1 MAALVAA
8 EATESGS
15 RNGPGR
21 GRAPRGRLANQIP
34 AEILNNPQLQA
45 AIQVLPSNYNFE
57 IPKTIWRIQQAQ
69 AKKVAL
75 QMPEG
80 LLLFACTIVDILERF
95 TEAEVMVM
103 GDVTY
108 GACCVDDFTARA
120 LGADFLV
127 HYGHSCLVPMDTSA
141 QDFRV
146 LYVFVDIRIDTTH
159 LLDSIRLTFPPAS
172 ALALVSTIQ
181 FVSTLQAAAQELKA
195 EYRVSVPQ
203 CKPLSPGEI
212 LGCTSPHL
220 PKEVEAVVYLG
231 DGRFHLESV
240 MIANPSVPAYRYDPY
255 SKVLSREQYD
265 CQRMQANRQE
275 AIAAARSAKSWGLIL
290 GTLGRQGSPKIL
302 EHLESR
308 LRALG
313 LPFVRLLLSEIFPS
327 KLRLLPEVDVW
338 VQVAC
343 PRLSIDWGTAFPK
356 PLLTPYEAAV
366 ALRDISWQQPYPMDF
381 YAGSS
386 LGPWTVNHGR
396 DRLLQHPGRPA
407 LAKGGAGIG
416 SRLLMFNFRSGKDHV
431 RSLWRLPRIMAA
443 SPRLRVL
450 CLAGFRQSER
460 GFREKTG
467 ALRKALRGRAELV
480 CLSGPHPVADAAGP
494 EGAGPDPGP
503 CPPEEQP
510 RGWWF
515 SKQEADVFSA
525 LEEPTV
531 CRGLEEAL
539 GTVAQALSKLGP
551 FDGILG
557 FSQGAALA
565 ALVCALGQAGDPR
578 FPLPRFIILV
588 SGFCPR
594 GLGLKEAI
602 LQGPLSVPSLHVFGD
617 TDRVI
622 PAQESMQLCSRF
634 AGAIALTH
642 SGGHFI
648 PAAAPQRQAYLQ
660 FLDQFAE

>member
-8 EATESGS
+8 EAAESCS

-146 LYVFVDIRIDTTH
+146 LYVFVDIRIDTAH
-159 LLDSIRLTFPPAS
+159 LLDSVRLTFPPGR

-181 FVSTLQAAAQELKA
+181 FVSTLQ
-195 EYRVSVPQ
+195 
-203 CKPLSPGEI
+203 
-212 LGCTSPHL
+212 
-220 PKEVEAVVYLG
+220 
-231 DGRFHLESV
+231 SV
-240 MIANPSVPAYRYDPY
+240 MIANPNISAYRYDPY
-255 SKVLSREQYD
+255 SKVLSREHYD
-265 CQRMQANRQE
+265 HQRMQANRRE
-275 AIAAARSAKSWGLIL
+275 AIATAHSAKSWGLIL

-308 LRALG
+308 LQALG

-327 KLRLLPEVDVW
+327 KLSLLPEVDVW

-356 PLLTPYEAAV
+356 PLLTPYE
-366 ALRDISWQQPYPMDF
+366 PYPMDF
-381 YAGSS
+381 YASSS

-396 DRLLQHPGRPA
+396 DRLLQVPGRPA
-407 LAKGGAGIG
+407 LGKVQGGPARP
-416 SRLLMFNFRSGKDHV
+416 SPAAACELCSCRDEKPLL
-431 RSLWRLPRIMAA
+431 RI
-443 SPRLRVL
+443 L

-480 CLSGPHPVADAAGP
+480 CLSGPHPVVDAAGS
-494 EGAGPDPGP
+494 EGAKPDSGP

-515 SKQEADVFSA
+515 SEQEADVFLA
-525 LEEPTV
+525 LEEPTA

-539 GTVAQALSKLGP
+539 GTVAQALNKLGP

-565 ALVCALGQAGDPR
+565 ALVCALGQAGDPH
-578 FPLPRFIILV
+578 FPLPRFVILV

-594 GLGLKEAI
+594 GLGLMEPI
-602 LQGPLSVPSLHVFGD
+602 MQGPLSLPSLHVFGD
-617 TDRVI
+617 TDGVI
-622 PAQESMQLCSRF
+622 PSQESVQLCSRF
-634 AGAIALTH
+634 NGAITLTH

-648 PAAAPQRQAYLQ
+648 PAAAPQRQAYLK
-660 FLDQFAE
+660 FLDQFAN